1 MIIKNLIAGKF
12 VDRPNRF
19 TVTFQ
24 QNNKVENAHLRDPG
38 RLKELLTPDADLL
51 LRPALKLGNRKT
63 RYDVIGVLKDDLW
76 VLINSGFH
84 SDIAADLI
92 DFQIIGEFRN
102 YFVQKREY
110 TYGKSR
116 IDFLLTNQ
124 NEEKMLLEV
133 KGCTL
138 VEDGL
143 ALFPDAPTLRGKKHV
158 EELISAVENL
168 RFLKAKEEGLRA
180 SILFLIMCEDA
191 EYFSPNFKMDPAFS
205 NALGDAYQKGV
216 NVVAYS
222 FKTNYKNGNLEI
234 MPFKRVE
241 IGFKNYIS

>member
-1 MIIKNLIAGKF
+1 MIIKSIITGKF

-24 QNNKVENAHLRDPG
+24 RGKKLENAHLRDPG

-51 LRPALKLGNRKT
+51 LRHALKLGNRKT
-63 RYDVIGVLKDDLW
+63 KYDVIGVLKGDLW
-76 VLINSGFH
+76 ILINSGFH

-92 DFQIIGEFRN
+92 DSQIIDEFKG
-102 YFVQKREY
+102 YSVLKREY

-116 IDFLLTNQ
+116 IDFLLANG
-124 NEEKMLLEV
+124 NEEKMLVEV

-143 ALFPDAPTLRGKKHV
+143 ALFPDAPTSRGKRHV
-158 EELISAVENL
+158 EELISA
-168 RFLKAKEEGLRA
+168 KKEGLKA
-180 SILFLIMCEDA
+180 SILFLIFCEDA
-191 EYFSPNFKMDPAFS
+191 VEFSPNFKMDPEFS
-205 NALGDAYQKGV
+205 ASLEMAYKNRV

-222 FKTNYKNGNLEI
+222 FKNNLKKESLEI
-234 MPFKRVE
+234 TPLKRVK
-241 IGFKNYIS
+241 ISFKN

>member
-1 MIIKNLIAGKF
+1 MIIKKIITGKF

-24 QNNKVENAHLRDPG
+24 RGGKLENAHLRDPG

-51 LRPALKLGNRKT
+51 LRHALKLGNRKT
-63 RYDVIGVLKDDLW
+63 KYDVIGVLKGDMW

-92 DFQIIGEFRN
+92 GSQIIGEFKG
-102 YFVQKREY
+102 YSILKREF

-124 NEEKMLLEV
+124 NEEKMLVEV

-138 VEDGL
+138 VENGL
-143 ALFPDAPTLRGKKHV
+143 ALFPDAPTLRGKRHV
-158 EELISAVENL
+158 EELISA
-168 RFLKAKEEGLRA
+168 KKDGLNA
-180 SILFLIMCEDA
+180 SILFLIFCEDA
-191 EYFSPNFKMDPAFS
+191 VEFSPNFKMDPEFS
-205 NALGDAYQKGV
+205 TALKTAYQNRV
-216 NVVAYS
+216 NVVTYS
-222 FKTNYKNGNLEI
+222 FKNNLEKEGLEI
-234 MPFKRVE
+234 TPLKRIKVS
-241 IGFKNYIS
+241 FKNYH